1 MKEISDEKIFE
12 YLMTSD
18 FIENYKPSE
27 WKFLLL
33 KSRSFYKN
41 LRGSKERELENKEK
55 EIFEL
60 KNKINSLEE
69 NLTKEKM
76 TSVELQNKIDL
87 SKKERKLTWKE
98 RISGKIKRFDE
109 DVKITN

>member
-18 FIENYKPSE
+18 FIENYKPTE

-33 KSRSFYKN
+33 KFRSFYKN
-41 LRGSKERELENKEK
+41 LRGSKERELEIKEK
-55 EIFEL
+55 EISDL
-60 KNKINSLEE
+60 RNKISSLEQ
-69 NLTKEKM
+69 NLIKEK
-76 TSVELQNKIDL
+76 TLSVELQNKIDL
-87 SKKERKLTWKE
+87 SKKERKLTLKE

-109 DVKITN
+109 DETQ

>member
-33 KSRSFYKN
+33 KFRSFYKN

-55 EIFEL
+55 EINNIIDDLDLSNYKSPEEIIKSVL
-60 KNKINSLEE
+60 KNQHL
-69 NLTKEKM
+69 
-76 TSVELQNKIDL
+76 
-87 SKKERKLTWKE
+87 
-98 RISGKIKRFDE
+98 
-109 DVKITN
+109 